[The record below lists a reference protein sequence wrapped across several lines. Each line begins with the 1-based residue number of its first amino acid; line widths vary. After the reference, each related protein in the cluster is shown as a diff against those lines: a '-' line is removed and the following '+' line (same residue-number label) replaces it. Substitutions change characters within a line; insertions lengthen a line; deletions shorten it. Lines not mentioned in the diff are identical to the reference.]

1 VDALAALR
9 TWAYETTFPDV
20 RNPRG
25 GALVVFRIEP
35 MPASDWITATLDM
48 GHLSY
53 LPGLLEGEQ
62 REVLLD
68 AIEDGLVTGAQLAEE
83 NQAALEHV
91 SGWAWWSASKLIGTL
106 GKTWETTGAL
116 LTLSGV
122 DPTRVS
128 LGAFLSALYALIWK
142 DASKEDRLKLAA
154 EVAAMPPELVSQD
167 GVWDEDAATDAVWA
181 VLKAQG
187 HNVG

>member
-9 TWAYETTFPDV
+9 MWAYETTFPNV
-20 RNPRG
+20 RRPG
-25 GALVVFRIEP
+25 GSLYVFRIEP
-35 MPASDWITATLDM
+35 LPAADWIDATLDM

-53 LPGLLEGEQ
+53 LPGLLPPAE
-62 REVLLD
+62 REILLE
-68 AIEDGLVTGAQLAEE
+68 AIEDGTVTAAQLAEE
-83 NQAALEHV
+83 NQAALEAA

-128 LGAFLSALYALIWK
+128 LGAFLSALYGLIWR

-154 EVAAMPPELVSQD
+154 EVAAMPPELVSPD

-181 VLKAQG
+181 VMRAQG
-187 HNVG
+187 HSIG